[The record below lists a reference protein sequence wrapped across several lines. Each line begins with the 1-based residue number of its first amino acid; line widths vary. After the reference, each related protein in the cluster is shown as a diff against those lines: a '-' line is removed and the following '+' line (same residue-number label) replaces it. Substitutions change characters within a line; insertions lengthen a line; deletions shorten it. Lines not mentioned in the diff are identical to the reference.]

1 MFPSKNPRAVSLI
14 TVQGK
19 PMEDNVEA
27 DDGGGRKM
35 LCVFPDE
42 AITGKRNKIS
52 PNL

>member
-1 MFPSKNPRAVSLI
+1 MFLSKNPRAASLI
-14 TVQGK
+14 TVQGR

-42 AITGKRNKIS
+42 AMTGKRNKFS
-52 PNL
+52 LNL